1 MACKRVVVVLVAADG
16 GGGDDGDLGVRNQVR
31 YLFLLFSM
39 HSSFCE
45 IIDEEEEVE
54 EEEEVD
60 KSF

>member
-16 GGGDDGDLGVRNQVR
+16 GGDDDGDLVVQNQVR

-45 IIDEEEEVE
+45 IIDEEEEV
-54 EEEEVD
+54 D